1 MIITKQN
8 KIDKRINSWLLEGR
22 GLGGSVKY
30 LREIK
35 NCEIKEMYSVGNRAN
50 NNVISL
56 MMKVVKGYKLPV
68 INNY

>member
-1 MIITKQN
+1 MIV
-8 KIDKRINSWLLEGR
+8 RGR

-35 NCEIKEMYSVGNRAN
+35 NCEINGMYSVGNRAN
-50 NNVISL
+50 NNIISL
-56 MMKVVKGYKLPV
+56 MMKVVKGCKLPV

>member
-1 MIITKQN
+1 MIITKQS
-8 KIDKRINSWLLEGR
+8 KIDKNKRLIVRGK

-35 NCEIKEMYSVGNRAN
+35 NCEINGMYSVGNRAN
-50 NNVISL
+50 NDVISL
-56 MMKVVKGYKLPV
+56 MMKVVKKYKLPV